1 MSFGTLSEGDLTVHS
16 GHEITVGVGGQE
28 PPALWR
34 GVAFTEQRSDAGHQ
48 DRGDHDLR
56 CERQPETPVRR
67 RADKPPRRTA
77 NDTDEDRH
85 EATDGLH
92 AGNDDARDQAD
103 NDSGSESG
111 QDAVY
116 FHAVIEPLG
125 DALAAL
131 PRQSHDA

>member
-1 MSFGTLSEGDLTVHS
+1 MGGRLEGL
-16 GHEITVGVGGQE
+16 
-28 PPALWR
+28 PALWR
-34 GVAFTEQRSDAGHQ
+34 GIAFAEQRRDDGHQ

-56 CERQPETPVRR
+56 CKRQPETPVRR
-67 RADKPPRRTA
+67 GADKPARRTA
-77 NDTDEDRH
+77 DNTDEDRH

-92 AGNDDARDQAD
+92 ARNNDARDQTD

-116 FHAVIEPLG
+116 FHAVIQPSD

-131 PRQSHDA
+131 PR

>member
-1 MSFGTLSEGDLTVHS
+1 M
-16 GHEITVGVGGQE
+16 
-28 PPALWR
+28 A
-34 GVAFTEQRSDAGHQ
+34 GVAFTEQRRDDGHQ

-67 RADKPPRRTA
+67 GADEPSRRTA
-77 NDTDEDRH
+77 DDADEDRH

-92 AGNDDARDQAD
+92 TGNDDARDQAD
-103 NDSGSESG
+103 DDSARVR

-125 DALAAL
+125 DALEPCRASATM
-131 PRQSHDA
+131 REIAR

>member
-1 MSFGTLSEGDLTVHS
+1 MEARYKKKLAVLLT
-16 GHEITVGVGGQE
+16 TT
-28 PPALWR
+28 AD
-34 GVAFTEQRSDAGHQ
+34 DA
-48 DRGDHDLR
+48 
-56 CERQPETPVRR
+56 
-67 RADKPPRRTA
+67 
-77 NDTDEDRH
+77 DEDRH

-92 AGNDDARDQAD
+92 ARNDDARDQAD

-131 PRQSHDA
+131 PRQCHDA